1 MKIDLEK
8 LICSFLKGDLTD
20 EQKLRANEK
29 FEINRFVNAVAVKW
43 NLVNALKEQ
52 GIEYKDGK
60 LSQIENEPEVKSF
73 VESIDDPSV
82 KIPIHH
88 PKTYCHLLKD
98 ALPLT
103 KEGQYIAIERVQ
115 VETLEEFRNKVA
127 SLGESKPFLPLIDN
141 EIERLLALEQLHL
154 SHIVGFLVPKETR
167 FVEKH

>member
-1 MKIDLEK
+1 MKVDLEK
-8 LICSFLKGDLTD
+8 LVCSLFKQADKTGY
-20 EQKLRANEK
+20 KLRMSNFIK
-29 FEINRFVNAVAVKW
+29 
-43 NLVNALKEQ
+43 ALKEQ

-60 LSQIENEPEVKSF
+60 LTQIESKPEVKSF
-73 VESIDDPSV
+73 AELLTDDLRV

-103 KEGQYIAIERVQ
+103 KEGQYIVIERVQ

-127 SLGESKPFLPLIDN
+127 SLEESKPFLPLIDN